1 MAHGS
6 TRSLQRAGAK
16 LVHAPCL
23 GCEQSAS
30 PRDPHGRLPGSGP
43 FLVRRWNE
51 AADRCTF
58 SSHPPETSASFL
70 AGAPARVG
78 ELRAP

>member
-6 TRSLQRAGAK
+6 TRSLPRAGAK

-30 PRDPHGRLPGSGP
+30 PHDPHGRLPAWQWSFSG
-43 FLVRRWNE
+43 E
-51 AADRCTF
+51 
-58 SSHPPETSASFL
+58 EM
-70 AGAPARVG
+70 
-78 ELRAP
+78 E